1 MRNDSGRHAARHRNL
16 REAVAAALLATVI
29 GGAHGTPSTDAPL
42 PALAP
47 ALGAHALL
55 VQTEGKGSSPAVSK
69 PIETAASGSSLLVL
83 VSSYAS
89 NSDDPTDS
97 YSNTW
102 KQLGPSVTYNGYD
115 GKFNARAYV
124 ALSAR
129 GGANH
134 TVSVTKS
141 GDAAGEIS
149 VPIIEIRHAGVL
161 KDVAQNYP
169 VPGTVGRAANKLARV
184 WHDVA
189 GDPSVSSTALTSG
202 SVTTTGPATLIA
214 VWWGDATV
222 YSMTAVPDNGFKVID
237 SFLELPPNSGTQC
250 AVAFRQVKAAG
261 TYSVTWTGSPA
272 QGAILW
278 LFAFQSGE

>member
-1 MRNDSGRHAARHRNL
+1 M
-16 REAVAAALLATVI
+16 TMVI
-29 GGAHGTPSTDAPL
+29 GSAHGAAFTDASP
-42 PALAP
+42 PAQVP
-47 ALGAHALL
+47 ALGAHTLL
-55 VQTEGKGSSPAVSK
+55 VQTEGKGVSPAVSK
-69 PIETAASGSSLLVL
+69 PLTTEASGSSLLVL
-83 VSSYAS
+83 ISSYAS

-102 KQLGPSVTYNGYD
+102 KQLGPSVIYNGYD

-124 ALSAR
+124 VLSAR

-134 TVSVTKS
+134 TVSITKS
-141 GDAAGEIS
+141 GDAGGEIS

-169 VPGTVGRAANKLARV
+169 VPGTVGRVTNKLARV

-189 GDPSVSSTALTSG
+189 GNPSVSSTSLTSG

-222 YSMTAVPDNGFKVID
+222 YSMTAVPDSGFKVID

-250 AVAFRQVKAAG
+250 AVAFRQVAAAG

-278 LFAFQSGE
+278 LFAFQSGG

>member
-1 MRNDSGRHAARHRNL
+1 MRNGSECHAAGHSSL
-16 REAVAAALLATVI
+16 HKAVVATLLIMVI
-29 GGAHGTPSTDAPL
+29 SNVSGTPFADAQP
-42 PALAP
+42 PALTP
-47 ALGAHALL
+47 ALGAHTLL
-55 VQTEGKGSSPAVSK
+55 VQTEGKGVSPAVST
-69 PIETAASGSSLLVL
+69 PVTTDANGSSLLVL
-83 VSSYAS
+83 VSSYTS

-102 KQLGPSVTYNGYD
+102 KQLGPSVVYNGYD
-115 GKFNARAYV
+115 GKFNVRAYV
-124 ALSAR
+124 ALSAK
-129 GGANH
+129 GGAGH
-134 TVSVTKS
+134 TVSVPKS
-141 GDAAGEIS
+141 GITVGEIS
-149 VPIIEIRHAGVL
+149 VPFIEIRHAAVL

-169 VPGTVGRAANKLARV
+169 VPGTVGRVANKLARV

-189 GDPSVSSTALTSG
+189 GNPSVSSTSLTSG

-250 AVAFRQVKAAG
+250 AVAFRQVATAG
-261 TYSVTWTGSPA
+261 TYNVTWTGSPA

>member
-1 MRNDSGRHAARHRNL
+1 MRNCFERLAARHRN
-16 REAVAAALLATVI
+16 RYRTTAFMLLSMVI
-29 GGAHGTPSTDAPL
+29 HSANGTPFADAQPRV
-42 PALAP
+42 LAP
-47 ALGAHALL
+47 ALGAHTLL
-55 VQTEGKGSSPAVSK
+55 VQTEGKGISPAISK
-69 PIETAASGSSLLVL
+69 PITTEANGSSLLVL

-89 NSDDPTDS
+89 NSDGPADS
-97 YSNTW
+97 YSNAW
-102 KQLGPSVTYNGYD
+102 KQLGSSVIYNGYD

-134 TVSVTKS
+134 TISVTKS

-149 VPIIEIRHAGVL
+149 VPIIEIKHAGVL

-169 VPGTVGRAANKLARV
+169 VPGTAGRVANKLTRV

-189 GDPSVSSTALTSG
+189 GDPSVSSTSLTSG

-250 AVAFRQVKAAG
+250 AVAFRQVAAAG

>member
-1 MRNDSGRHAARHRNL
+1 MRKDFGRHAARHRHVH
-16 REAVAAALLATVI
+16 EAVAAALLTMLI
-29 GGAHGTPSTDAPL
+29 GSVHGAPFNDAQP
-42 PALAP
+42 PARVP
-47 ALGAHALL
+47 ALGAHTLL
-55 VQTEGKGSSPAVSK
+55 VQTEGKGVSPAVSK
-69 PIETAASGSSLLVL
+69 PITTEASGSLLLAL

-89 NSDDPTDS
+89 NSGDPTDS
-97 YSNTW
+97 YSNVW
-102 KQLGPSVTYNGYD
+102 KQLGPSVVYNGY
-115 GKFNARAYV
+115 GGRFNARAYV

-134 TVSVTKS
+134 TISVIKS
-141 GDAAGEIS
+141 GDAVGEIS
-149 VPIIEIRHAGVL
+149 VPFIEIRHAGVL

-169 VPGTVGRAANKLARV
+169 VPGTAGRVASKLARV

-189 GDPSVSSTALTSG
+189 GDPSVSSTSLTSG

-250 AVAFRQVKAAG
+250 AVAFRQVAAAG